1 MDEGQIT
8 KNGIVLRLNVD
19 GLAEALEMQ
28 PSEMDRAVRTIKAP
42 FELRRRGVEGKI
54 AIGDREP
61 QPDPTLL
68 SALSRAHDWATE
80 LRDCRPLG
88 EIAAATG
95 HAESYIRTRSQLAF
109 LSPAIQSAI
118 LEGRQPTNLT
128 LERIIRK
135 PLPLDWDAQARLYGF
150 EGGQ

>member
-1 MDEGQIT
+1 MDDGQI
-8 KNGIVLRLNVD
+8 KKQSIVLGLNTD
-19 GLAEALEMQ
+19 GLAEALEIQ
-28 PSEMDRAVRTIKAP
+28 PNEVDRAVRTIEAP

-54 AIGDREP
+54 VIGDREP
-61 QPDPTLL
+61 QPDRTLL
-68 SALSRAHDWATE
+68 RALCLAHIWVAE
-80 LRDCRPLG
+80 LRGGRPLS

-118 LEGRQPTNLT
+118 LDGRQPTHLT

-135 PLPLDWDAQARLYGF
+135 PMPLGWDAQAMFYGLKA
-150 EGGQ
+150 G